1 MIAEVIVDI
10 NHSNV
15 DKVFEYLNPDNIPIG
30 SRVYVQ
36 FGRQYVEGYIIGQK
50 QTPEYDISK
59 LKKIIKPLDEVPVI
73 SEEMLELMRFMI
85 ERYNVKKVDA
95 LRLFIPAQLRGG
107 RIKALTKNF
116 AKIKS
121 GLSQNDVLDLISPK
135 AKTQIE
141 LAEFLLSC
149 DDEVETAYINNNFS
163 ASALKALE
171 QKGIIEIISKEVYRK
186 PYKDIEAQ
194 KELFSL
200 TPEQQNAYKT
210 ITDSQDKTFLLH
222 GVTGSGKTEI
232 YIRCI
237 NDCITNN
244 KTAILLVPEISLT
257 PQVFSLFRSRFG
269 DNVAILHSGL
279 SAGERYDEWRRILE
293 GEASIVIGAR
303 SAIFA
308 PLKNIGII
316 IIDEEHDSSYISE
329 NNPRYFT
336 HEIAEFRRQYN
347 KAKLVLGSAT
357 PSIESYHLAETKKI
371 HLIELPNR
379 INQKPLPNIRI
390 VDMTQEIRRG
400 NNCIFSLELIDR
412 MRETLKRGEQII
424 LFLNRRGYASYQM
437 CRSCGYVVKC
447 PDCDVSMVY
456 HRDENA
462 LKCHYCSKR
471 LPPLN
476 VCSQCGS
483 EHIKQGLY
491 GTQRVTEELK
501 RLFPNVNVLRMDND
515 TTQTKD
521 AHLKILK
528 DFSER
533 KAQILL
539 GTQMVT
545 KGHDFSDVT
554 LVGILDADLSLY
566 FSDFRSTERTFQL
579 ITQVAGRAGR
589 DQKEGLVVLQTYSP
603 RHYVYRFAQSY
614 DYLGFYQKEVNIRK
628 VTKYPPFSTI
638 MRILACSEVEEHAI
652 EVLKNIY
659 DEIKPLA
666 ESNREQFLYLKAMKS
681 PIKRIKKKY
690 RVQILMRLT
699 ADGVDKNLAEIYN
712 IINKNN
718 DKKDVL
724 VYSELNPQDL
734 S

>member
-15 DKVFEYLNPDNIPIG
+15 DKVFEYLNPDNIPTG
-30 SRVYVQ
+30 SRVYVP
-36 FGRQYVEGYIIGQK
+36 FGRQYIEGYIIGQK
-50 QTPEYDISK
+50 QTPDYDFSK

-73 SEEMLELMRFMI
+73 SEEMLSLMHFMTKH
-85 ERYNVKKVDA
+85 YNVKKVDA
-95 LRLFIPAQLRGG
+95 LRLFIPAQMRGG

-116 AKIKS
+116 VRVKS
-121 GLSQNDVLDLISPK
+121 GLTHNDIFDLISPR
-135 AKTQIE
+135 AKSQIE
-141 LAEFLLSC
+141 LIEYMISC
-149 DDEVETAYINNNFS
+149 DDEVETSYINNNFS
-163 ASALKALE
+163 SSALRALE
-171 QKGIIEIISKEVYRK
+171 QKGIVEIISKEVKRT
-186 PYKDIEAQ
+186 PYKDIKRQ
-194 KELFSL
+194 KELFEL
-200 TPEQQNAYKT
+200 TPEQTKAYET
-210 ITDSQDKTFLLH
+210 ISNGKNQTFLLH

-237 NDCITNN
+237 NDCIKNN

-269 DNVAILHSGL
+269 ANVAILHSGL

-308 PLKNIGII
+308 PLKDVGII
-316 IIDEEHDSSYISE
+316 IIDEEHDPSYISE
-329 NNPRYFT
+329 SNPRYFT
-336 HEIAEFRRQYN
+336 HEVAEFRRQYN
-347 KAKLVLGSAT
+347 KAVMILGSAT
-357 PSIESYHLAETKKI
+357 PAIESYYMAESKKI
-371 HLIELPNR
+371 NLIELPNR
-379 INQKPLPNIRI
+379 INEKPLPKIKI

-400 NNCIFSLELIDR
+400 NNGIFSLELIDR
-412 MRETLKRGEQII
+412 MTEVLKEGDQII

-447 PDCDVSMVY
+447 SDCDVSMVY
-456 HRDENA
+456 HRDEYV

-471 LPPLN
+471 APVLHKCP
-476 VCSQCGS
+476 QCES

-501 RLFPNVNVLRMDND
+501 KLFPNVNILRMDND

-528 DFSER
+528 DFSEH

-579 ITQVAGRAGR
+579 ITQVSGRAGR

-603 RHYVYRFAQSY
+603 KHYVYRFAQNY
-614 DYLGFYQKEVNIRK
+614 DYLGFYQKECNIRK

-638 MRILACSEVEEHAI
+638 IRILASSEIEENAI
-652 EVLKNIY
+652 AALKDIY
-659 DEIKPLA
+659 DEIKPIT
-666 ESNREQFLYLKAMKS
+666 EQNREHFLYLKAMKS

-699 ADGVDKNLAEIYN
+699 ADGVDKCLEDIYN

-718 DKKDVL
+718 DRKDVL
-724 VYSELNPQDL
+724 VYSEINPQDL

>member
-15 DKVFEYLNPDNIPIG
+15 DKVFEYLNPNNIPTG
-30 SRVYVQ
+30 SRVYVP
-36 FGRQYVEGYIIGQK
+36 FGRQYTEGFIIGQK
-50 QTPEYDISK
+50 QNPDYDLEK
-59 LKKIIKPLDEVPVI
+59 LKEIIRPLDEVPVI
-73 SEEMLELMRFMI
+73 SNEMLALMRFMI
-85 ERYNVKKVDA
+85 ERYNLKKVDA
-95 LRLFIPAQLRGG
+95 LRLFIPSQMRGG
-107 RIKALTKNF
+107 RIKALTKNYV
-116 AKIKS
+116 KVKS
-121 GLSQNDVLDLISPK
+121 GLSESDIFDFINPR
-135 AKTQIE
+135 AKSQIE
-141 LAEFLLSC
+141 LMEYLLSSEE
-149 DDEVETAYINNNFS
+149 EVESSYINNNFS
-163 ASALKALE
+163 PAALRALE
-171 QKGIIEIISKEVYRK
+171 QKGLVEIVSKEVKRT
-186 PYKDIEAQ
+186 PYKDIKTQ
-194 KELFSL
+194 NGKFSL
-200 TPEQQNAYKT
+200 TPEQLNAYQT
-210 ITDSQDKTFLLH
+210 IKNSQDQTFLLH

-237 NDCITNN
+237 NDCIQNN

-308 PLKNIGII
+308 PLKDIGII
-316 IIDEEHDSSYISE
+316 IIDEEHDPSYISE

-336 HEIAEFRRQYN
+336 HEVAEFRRQYN
-347 KAKLVLGSAT
+347 KAVMILGSAT
-357 PSIESYHLAETKKI
+357 PSIESYYMAQTKKI
-371 HLIELPNR
+371 CLIEMPSR
-379 INQKPLPNIRI
+379 INQKPLPKIKI
-390 VDMTQEIRRG
+390 VDMTQELRRG
-400 NNCIFSLELIDR
+400 NFGIFSYELINR
-412 MRETLKRGEQII
+412 MGSALKEGDQII

-437 CRSCGYVVKC
+437 CRSCGYVAKC

-456 HRDENA
+456 HRAENA

-471 LPPLN
+471 AHVLK

-501 RLFPNVNVLRMDND
+501 KLFPDVSVLRMDND
-515 TTQTKD
+515 TTRTKD

-528 DFSER
+528 DFAER

-579 ITQVAGRAGR
+579 ITQVSGRAGR

-603 RHYVYRFAQSY
+603 RHYVYRFAQNY
-614 DYLGFYQKEVNIRK
+614 DYLGFYQKDINIRSM
-628 VTKYPPFSTI
+628 TKYPPFSTI
-638 MRILACSEVEEHAI
+638 IRILACSEKEENAI

-659 DEIKPLA
+659 DEIKLLT
-666 ESNREQFLYLKAMKS
+666 ERNREHFLYLKAMKS

-699 ADGVDKNLAEIYN
+699 GDGVDKNLAEIYN

-724 VYSELNPQDL
+724 VYSEINPQDL

>member
-15 DKVFEYLNPDNIPIG
+15 DKVFEYLNPENIPIG
-30 SRVYVQ
+30 SRVYIP
-36 FGRQYVEGYIIGQK
+36 FGSRYIEGYIIGQK
-50 QTPEYDISK
+50 QNPEYDFSK
-59 LKKIIKPLDEVPVI
+59 LKKIIKPLDEIPVI
-73 SEEMLELMRFMI
+73 SGEMLSLMNYMTK
-85 ERYNVKKVDA
+85 RYNVKKVDA

-116 AKIKS
+116 VRVKS
-121 GLSQNDVLDLISPK
+121 GLTQSDIFDLINPK
-135 AKTQIE
+135 AKNQVE
-141 LAEFLLSC
+141 LIEFLLSC
-149 DDEVETAYINNNFS
+149 EEDVETSYINSHFS
-163 ASALKALE
+163 ASALRALE
-171 QKGIIEIISKEVYRK
+171 QKGLVEIFAKEVKRK
-186 PYKDIEAQ
+186 PYKDVIAQ

-200 TPEQQNAYKT
+200 TLEQQNAYKT
-210 ITDSQDKTFLLH
+210 ISSGQDQTFLLH

-237 NDCITNN
+237 NDCIRNN

-257 PQVFSLFRSRFG
+257 PQVFSLFKSRFG
-269 DNVAILHSGL
+269 ENVAILHSGL

-308 PLKNIGII
+308 PLKNLGII

-329 NNPRYFT
+329 SNPRYFT
-336 HEIAEFRRQYN
+336 HEIAEFRRSYN

-357 PSIESYHLAETKKI
+357 PSIESYYKAECRNI
-371 HLIELPNR
+371 HLIEMPNR
-379 INQKPLPNIRI
+379 INKKPLPKIKI

-400 NNCIFSLELIDR
+400 NNGIFSLELIEKMKQVLNEGD
-412 MRETLKRGEQII
+412 QII

-456 HRDENA
+456 HKDENV

-471 LPPLN
+471 MPVLK

-501 RLFPNVNVLRMDND
+501 KLFPNVSVLRMDND

-528 DFSER
+528 DFSEH

-589 DQKEGLVVLQTYSP
+589 DQKEGLVILQTYSP
-603 RHYVYRFAQSY
+603 RHYVYRFAQDY

-638 MRILACSEVEEHAI
+638 IRILACSEVEERAI

-666 ESNREQFLYLKAMKS
+666 ESYRDDFLYLKAMKS

-699 ADGVDKNLAEIYN
+699 ANGVDNHLAEIYN

-718 DKKDVL
+718 DKKDVI
-724 VYSELNPQDL
+724 VYSEINPQDL

>member
-30 SRVYVQ
+30 SRVYVP
-36 FGRQYVEGYIIGQK
+36 FGRQYIEGFIIGQK
-50 QTPEYDISK
+50 QTPDYDFEK
-59 LKKIIKPLDEVPVI
+59 LKQIIRPLDEVPVI
-73 SEEMLELMRFMI
+73 SNEMLALMRFMT
-85 ERYNVKKVDA
+85 ERYNLKKVDA
-95 LRLFIPAQLRGG
+95 LRLFIPAQMRGG
-107 RIKALTKNF
+107 RIKALTKNYV
-116 AKIKS
+116 KVKS
-121 GLSQNDVLDLISPK
+121 GLSKGDIFDIINPR
-135 AKTQIE
+135 AKSQIE
-141 LAEFLLSC
+141 LMEYLLSC
-149 DDEVETAYINNNFS
+149 EEEVESSYINNNFS
-163 ASALKALE
+163 SAPLRALE
-171 QKGIIEIISKEVYRK
+171 QKGLIEIVSKEIKRT
-186 PYKDIEAQ
+186 PYKDIKAKNEI
-194 KELFSL
+194 FSL
-200 TPEQQNAYKT
+200 TSEQLNAYDT
-210 ITDSQDKTFLLH
+210 IKNARDQIFLLH

-237 NDCITNN
+237 NDCIQNN
-244 KTAILLVPEISLT
+244 KTAVLLVPEISLT
-257 PQVFSLFRSRFG
+257 PQVFSLFKSRFG

-279 SAGERYDEWRRILE
+279 STGERYDEWRRILK

-308 PLKNIGII
+308 PLKDIGII
-316 IIDEEHDSSYISE
+316 IIDEEHDPSYISE

-336 HEIAEFRRQYN
+336 HEIAEFRRRYN
-347 KAKLVLGSAT
+347 KAVMILGSAT
-357 PSIESYHLAETKKI
+357 PSIESYYLAQSKKV
-371 HLIELPNR
+371 HMIEMPNR
-379 INQKPLPNIRI
+379 INQKPLPKIKI
-390 VDMTQEIRRG
+390 VDMTQELRRG
-400 NNCIFSLELIDR
+400 NHGIFSLELIDC
-412 MRETLKRGEQII
+412 MSDALREGDQII

-447 PDCDVSMVY
+447 SDCDVSMVF
-456 HRDENA
+456 HRAENA

-471 LPPLN
+471 SHVLK

-483 EHIKQGLY
+483 EHIRQGLY
-491 GTQRVTEELK
+491 GTQRVTEELEK
-501 RLFPNVNVLRMDND
+501 LFPDVSVLRMDND
-515 TTQTKD
+515 TTRTKD

-528 DFSER
+528 DFAEH

-579 ITQVAGRAGR
+579 ITQVSGRAGR
-589 DQKEGLVVLQTYSP
+589 DQKEGLVILQTYSP
-603 RHYVYRFAQSY
+603 RHYVYKFAQNY
-614 DYLGFYQKEVNIRK
+614 DYLGFYQKEINIRS

-638 MRILACSEVEEHAI
+638 IRILACSEIEENAI

-659 DEIKPLA
+659 DEIKPLT
-666 ESNREQFLYLKAMKS
+666 ERDRERFLYLKAMKS

-724 VYSELNPQDL
+724 VYSEINPQDL